1 MRQHVWFDARG
12 SASAQLTTLRYEYAD
27 GYRVPEHFHDT
38 DQVVFAS
45 KGVMTVRTKQGIWV
59 VPPRR
64 AVWIPARTTHSITMS
79 GPVSMRTL
87 YFAPK
92 FVRKLPRHCCVI
104 NVSSLLRELILHAC
118 EAKAWTQKTPV
129 QRNLIGI
136 LTEQLEAA
144 GSTPL
149 QLPRPVDARALRVA
163 EMLLKSPGDSRSLA
177 EVCRHCGASK
187 RTLERLFLDE
197 TQLTLG
203 KWRQQARL
211 LHAIKLIA
219 TGEKVTTA
227 ALDAGYNSPSAF
239 ITMFKKLLGATPARY
254 FDAG

>member
-12 SASAQLTTLRYEYAD
+12 SASAQLTTLCYEYSD

-45 KGVMTVRTKQGIWV
+45 RGVMTVRTKQGIWV

-64 AVWIPARTTHSITMS
+64 AVWIPSRTTHSITMS

-118 EAKAWTQKTPV
+118 QAKTWTRKIPV

-136 LTEQLEAA
+136 LTEQLEANETDWA
-144 GSTPL
+144 HCHHVRIYLTE
-149 QLPRPVDARALRVA
+149 PRRDYREFARVWREYFPDPARAPA
-163 EMLLKSPGDSRSLA
+163 LA
-177 EVCRHCGASK
+177 FVPS
-187 RTLERLFLDE
+187 
-197 TQLTLG
+197 
-203 KWRQQARL
+203 
-211 LHAIKLIA
+211 
-219 TGEKVTTA
+219 TGIMFHGPVIEI
-227 ALDAGYNSPSAF
+227 DPSGV
-239 ITMFKKLLGATPARY
+239 MR
-254 FDAG
+254 